1 MLSKKLSVI
10 SILTAAT
17 LWGTMGVFVRFLSS
31 AGFTDAEKLLTRCV
45 ISVLLLFVFMLV
57 KDKKSF
63 AIRPCDLWMFAGT
76 GIISL
81 ELFSLF
87 YFYTL
92 RHIEV
97 SIAAVLLYTSPA
109 FVICLSAVFFKEKI
123 TPRKLLA
130 LGLTLLGCI
139 LVSGIAGAAAP
150 SPRYIVSGLLS
161 GFCYALYSIFG
172 AVALKRYSS
181 LTVTFYTFLLAAVG
195 IAPFVDF
202 AHMTAALTSQPYM
215 PLFMVCFGLVTG
227 LLPYLFYTVGLA
239 HTDAGKAAVCAA
251 LEPVMAAVFAFII
264 LHEAVSLSTLFGMAF
279 VIGGIV
285 VISLKKQKTSN
296 S

>member
-1 MLSKKLSVI
+1 MLFKKLSVI

-45 ISVLLLFVFMLV
+45 VSVLLLFVFMLV
-57 KDKKSF
+57 KDKKSLV
-63 AIRPCDLWMFAGT
+63 IRPRDLWMFAGT

-172 AVALKRYSS
+172 VVALKRYSS
-181 LTVTFYTFLLAAVG
+181 LTVTFYTFLLAAIG

-202 AHMTAALTSQPYM
+202 AHMAAALTSQPYM

-264 LHEAVSLSTLFGMAF
+264 LHEAVSLSTVFGMAF

-285 VISLKKQKTSN
+285 VISLKKAENT
-296 S
+296 